1 MRASFGRKDR
11 PSSLGKKGQ
20 TIKKGVKGLGG
31 ALVLGAGLYH
41 AWHSE
46 DKHHQNDD
54 KLTKEDSEAKQE
66 AALEAH
72 EDLMEEEAIPMPAS
86 ANVVD
91 YAPAGGGI
99 SPLDKIDDVLDVA
112 GAAVEGARDVV
123 DADGKFAKAK
133 AAAKAAKDLKDKA
146 KDVGQKNQGQKLVEG
161 QLSPEKEAKVV
172 AQDIKKTEKALRIQD
187 CDRQF
192 AGTSKKKKAARKICY
207 KVGIDRS
214 VNNP

>member
-20 TIKKGVKGLGG
+20 TFKKGVKGLGG

-41 AWHSE
+41 AWHSA
-46 DKHHQNDD
+46 DNHHQNDD

-72 EDLMEEEAIPMPAS
+72 EDLMKEEAIPMPAS

-91 YAPAGGGI
+91 YAPAGGGV

-112 GAAVEGARDVV
+112 GSAVEGARDVV

-146 KDVGQKNQGQKLVEG
+146 KDVGKKNQGQKLVEG

-172 AQDIKKTEKALRIQD
+172 AQNIKDQKKALRIQD
-187 CDRQF
+187 CEREFPGTNKKQRALR
-192 AGTSKKKKAARKICY
+192 AGCK

-214 VNNP
+214 GNK